1 MSLFKKLA
9 LVAAISPIFLLS
21 GCSDSIV
28 ESAQELKVNVGKEM
42 TVQELFKGSAMTKS
56 VKWSE
61 EKNPNLGEVALAVID
76 VKIPTN
82 IYKQVEDIQEALK
95 VERRA
100 KLAQSIDYER
110 KRAIKEAEEQ
120 IAKLERFEAPNDPE
134 WHANKQNRY
143 QEIRTEAQAYISLN
157 NQYQLKKVEEN
168 DLPFGPWL
176 NLKSVNYKFAFA
188 KNKKDQVVL
197 VAGGPVYAWEDG
209 HKYSEFVS
217 GRVLDALLWEVAGKK
232 QFLVVDERLPEK
244 LKDAYRRAVK

>member
-28 ESAQELKVNVGKEM
+28 ESAQELKVNVGKDITLE
-42 TVQELFKGSAMTKS
+42 ELFKTSAVAKS
-56 VKWSE
+56 VKWTE
-61 EKNPNLGEVALAVID
+61 EKDPNFGEVAVAVID
-76 VKIPTN
+76 VKLPSN

-110 KRAIKEAEEQ
+110 KRAIKEAEEE
-120 IAKLERFEAPNDPE
+120 IAHLEEFESPNDPE
-134 WHANKQNRY
+134 WLANKKARF
-143 QEIRTEAQAYISLN
+143 EKIRAEAQAYISLN

-176 NLKSVNYKFAFA
+176 NLKSVCYKFVLG
-188 KNKKDQVVL
+188 KDKKDQIRMIK
-197 VAGGPVYAWEDG
+197 GGLIYVWEDG
-209 HKYSEFVS
+209 RQYADLVPAHMAHAV
-217 GRVLDALLWEVAGKK
+217 LWEVAGKK
-232 QFLVVDERLPEK
+232 QFLVVDERLPLK
-244 LKDAYRRAVK
+244 LQDTYRRAQ